1 MRLHVFNPD
10 HEMALAANLHQ
21 FTSPRAGREMR
32 SYLSFLPALWAN
44 DGDAVWV
51 EDVENAHES
60 LERIGLPY
68 ANIVFATAKDILQ
81 LSIDSVYP
89 WGWDRSIVHQLKRLQ
104 VSPACLPTDEQLT
117 KIREI
122 SSRQW
127 TSIHLLPVLNE
138 LDERVIGE
146 ADYVTSLSSFT
157 SPVVFKSPW
166 SCSGRGVRYALNE
179 QQFLA
184 NQNWAKNIIE
194 KQGGI
199 MVEPYYQ
206 HSLDFAMEFES
217 NAKGIKYLGISLF
230 LTNLGGY
237 TGNILA
243 SEKYKLQVISRYI
256 SLDVLENVKTEIL
269 KQMNIL
275 LKDKYLGPFGVD
287 MMVVKDGQ
295 HYRLHPCVELNLR
308 RTMGHVALSIQSK
321 YPNPMMMCVKYDGSY
336 RLEIL
341 PIEKNECEILT

>member
-1 MRLHVFNPD
+1 MILHVFNPE

-51 EDVENAHES
+51 EDVEKAHES

-68 ANIVFATAKDILQ
+68 ANIMFVTAKHIPQ
-81 LSIDSVYP
+81 LPIDSVYP

-104 VSPACLPTDEQLT
+104 VSSACLPTDDQLRE
-117 KIREI
+117 IREI

-127 TSIHLLPVLNE
+127 TSIHLLPILNE
-138 LDERVIGE
+138 LDETIVCE

-157 SPVVFKSPW
+157 RPVVFKSPW

-179 QQFLA
+179 QQFSA
-184 NQNWAKNIIE
+184 NQNWAKNVIE

-217 NAKGIKYLGISLF
+217 TAEGIKYLGISLF

-243 SEKYKLQVISRYI
+243 SEDYKLQVISQYI
-256 SLDVLENVKTEIL
+256 PLSVLDKVRVELL
-269 KQMNIL
+269 KQM
-275 LKDKYLGPFGVD
+275 KEYLQDTYWGPFGVD
-287 MMVVKDGQ
+287 MMVVNDES

-308 RTMGHVALSIQSK
+308 RTMGHVALSLQSK
-321 YPNPMMMCVKYDGSY
+321 FVHPMLMSVKYDKGY
-336 RLEIL
+336 RLDISPMESI
-341 PIEKNECEILT
+341 